1 MAQQNTETLQRSD
14 ELEQY
19 DHRLCLRIDSVPKY
33 SNENVED
40 VFKFLKG
47 LIEKKAQNV

>member
-14 ELEQY
+14 ELEQH
-19 DHRLCLRIDSVPKY
+19 DHRPCLRIDSVPKY
-33 SNENVED
+33 SNENAED